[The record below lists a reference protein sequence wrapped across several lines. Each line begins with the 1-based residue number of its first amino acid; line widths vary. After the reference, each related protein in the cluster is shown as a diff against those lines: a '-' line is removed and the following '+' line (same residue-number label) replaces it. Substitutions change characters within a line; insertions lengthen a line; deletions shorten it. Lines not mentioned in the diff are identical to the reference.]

1 MSNAN
6 PIDAMIR
13 MSHVTVEL
21 GCVEE
26 VVGVMLIY
34 R

>member
-1 MSNAN
+1 
-6 PIDAMIR
+6 MIR
-13 MSHVTVEL
+13 ISHVTVEL